1 MSRALNSAWN
11 LAAGLGLTLVSAVA
25 SFFATPWLLRW
36 LGAERLGAFKALTD
50 WVGQLTFVEFG
61 LDGALMAAFVVRI
74 SRGDRAGVMRMAAA
88 GIHAYW
94 WVAFFQIAGGI
105 LLVVALPHLISLDH
119 LTTSELRA
127 AGAVAL
133 APIAMTPL
141 LVFRALAESRQ
152 RGFMNSVLLTAQV
165 LVMTALALIAARLG
179 WGLIGQAVAFAVA
192 QSLTLLTLALLG
204 TRAYRGVWDAS
215 PEDMD
220 RHTLRR
226 LSWPTFVHGL
236 TDRVGLVSDNL
247 IVAWILGPA
256 AVVPF
261 FLTQQLAGLT
271 QSQVRSVGQA
281 TWAGFAEL
289 YAQGNS
295 VRLRT
300 RLLELT
306 GMVSGLGVAALAPV
320 AAYNRAFV
328 HLWVGQDGYAG
339 EAVTT
344 LACVNAV
351 LWGVF
356 ALWGWAVLGT
366 GHIGWWVPFGILST
380 VVNVVVSVLATIT
393 FGLVGPLLGTTAGL
407 GLVTSWALPRVL
419 HRALAIPPRALWRAV
434 LSPLRWGLAFA
445 VVLQAVA
452 RYYPPVHWLELIA
465 MAGPSVAVGLVLWWR
480 LSLGGED
487 RSAWWAMV
495 RSVAQS
501 R

>member
-1 MSRALNSAWN
+1 MSRARNSARN
-11 LAAGLGLTLVSAVA
+11 LAAGLGLTLVSAVS

-36 LGAERLGAFKALTD
+36 LGPERLGAFRALMD
-50 WVGQLTFVEFG
+50 WVGHITFVEFG
-61 LDGALMAAFVVRI
+61 LDGALMAAFVARI
-74 SRGDRAGVMRMAAA
+74 SRGDRAGVKRMAAA
-88 GIHAYW
+88 GIHAYR
-94 WVAFFQIAGGI
+94 VTLFQIAAGI
-105 LLVVALPHLISLDH
+105 LLVGALPRLIPLNH
-119 LTTSELRA
+119 LTTGELRG

-133 APIAMTPL
+133 APFAMTPL
-141 LVFRALAESRQ
+141 LAFRALSESRQ
-152 RGFMNSVLLTAQV
+152 RGFINSLLLAAQA
-165 LVMTALALIAARLG
+165 LVMTALALIASRLG
-179 WGLIGQAVAFAVA
+179 WGLIGQAVAFAVP
-192 QSLTLLTLALLG
+192 QSLTLLTLAWDG
-204 TRAYRGVWDAS
+204 TRAYRGVWNAT
-215 PEDMD
+215 PEEMD
-220 RHTLRR
+220 RSALRR

-247 IVAWILGPA
+247 VIAWILGPA

-271 QSQVRSVGQA
+271 QSQVRSIGQA

-289 YAQGNS
+289 YAQGNIAK
-295 VRLRT
+295 LRT
-300 RLLELT
+300 RLIELT

-328 HLWVGQDGYAG
+328 HLWVGQNAYAG

-356 ALWGWAVLGT
+356 TLWGWAVLGT
-366 GHIGWWVPFGILST
+366 GHIGWWVPFAVLST
-380 VVNVVVSVLATIT
+380 VVNVVVSVLATIM

-419 HRALAIPPRALWRAV
+419 HRALSIPPRALWAAV

-445 VVLQAVA
+445 VVLQGVA
-452 RYYPPVHWLELIA
+452 RYHPPLDWLELIA
-465 MAGPSVAVGLVLWWR
+465 GAGPGMVVGLALWWR
-480 LSLGGED
+480 LSLGRED
-487 RSAWWAMV
+487 RSAWRA
-495 RSVAQS
+495 RLRTVAQW